1 MNEDIDLDKD
11 GKVSEK
17 EEELYKEKI
26 ENQVKIVWVCLV
38 SMMVTLISILFII
51 PEARLESIGDKLDW
65 YWIIVG
71 SIVGAYIGIKQWLNK

>member
-26 ENQVKIVWVCLV
+26 ENQVKIVWICLV

-51 PEARLESIGDKLDW
+51 PEARLEASAPSIIL
-65 YWIIVG
+65 
-71 SIVGAYIGIKQWLNK
+71 